1 MFRVRLLL
9 GGCLLCVLA
18 LVASLASAADTKEG
32 EHGHGERHVKAKG
45 VKDGKHYEQKLDL
58 NKPEDIQKAKRMLEE
73 KELAELITEQDVNLM
88 EIRWDLGLWTIVV
101 FVLLFLILRKVA
113 WGPMLEGLH
122 KREENIFDA
131 LNEAEKARAEAKT
144 LHDQFEKKMAE
155 IGDKSR
161 ELLDQARRS
170 AQQLQEEMMAK
181 AKGEIGAERERLHRE
196 VEMAKNQTLKELS
209 EHAAMLATLISAKVI
224 KRDLGVDD
232 HRRLVDDAVGELA
245 KTVRGA
251 RQQVWSSNS

>member
-9 GGCLLCVLA
+9 GGGLLCALA
-18 LVASLASAADTKEG
+18 MVASVASAADTKEG
-32 EHGHGERHVKAKG
+32 EHGERHVKAKG
-45 VKDGKHYEQKLDL
+45 VKNGKAFEEKLNL
-58 NKPEDIQKAKRMLEE
+58 SKPEDIQKAKRMLEE

-101 FVLLFLILRKVA
+101 FVLLFLILRKMA

-122 KREENIFDA
+122 KREESILDA
-131 LNEAEKARAEAKT
+131 INEAEKARAEAKT

-161 ELLDQARRS
+161 ELMDEARRS
-170 AQQLQEEMMAK
+170 AQRLQEEMLAK
-181 AKGEIGAERERLHRE
+181 AKGEINAERERVHRE
-196 VEMAKNQTLKELS
+196 IEMAKGQTIKELS

-224 KRDLGVDD
+224 KRDLGVED
-232 HRRLVDDAVGELA
+232 HRRLVDDAVAELA
-245 KTVRGA
+245 KTVRGV
-251 RQQVWSSNS
+251 RQQAWSTNS